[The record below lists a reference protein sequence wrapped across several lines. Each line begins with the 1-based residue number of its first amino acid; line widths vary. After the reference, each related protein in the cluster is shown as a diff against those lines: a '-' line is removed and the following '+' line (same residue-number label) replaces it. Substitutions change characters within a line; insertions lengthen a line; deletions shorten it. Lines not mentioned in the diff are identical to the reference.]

1 MVRILNLEVSLK
13 NMGNG
18 SEFGRVKDLIGNG
31 WIAAK
36 DLIGKLSATW
46 KESEIMGGHSKR
58 ERMKHQE
65 SVGYLAVEG
74 CVPPCRYSGQHATE
88 EIEV

>member
-1 MVRILNLEVSLK
+1 
-13 NMGNG
+13 
-18 SEFGRVKDLIGNG
+18 
-31 WIAAK
+31 
-36 DLIGKLSATW
+36 
-46 KESEIMGGHSKR
+46 MGGHSKR

-74 CVPPCRYSGQHATE
+74 CVPPRRYSGQLATE